1 MFQVVAEPADRSH
14 VGDARHDPELGAL
27 NQVSEGPVRQAFDR
41 LKNKSLFS
49 YGIAHRRIGLKLIK
63 PDGSTG
69 LVDFQYLTDHA
80 PEPFKSGWSGGQGI
94 TIHHKLV
101 VRDFNLPTTEVLA
114 GSSNLFVSG
123 EEGNGDHLS
132 HIVSGRDDRMRSTFS
147 CRSRSRAACDTDTPR
162 LRTSFTA
169 SSLNSRLNF
178 RRCSSILQFQ
188 KHLIPVYTE
197 PAAAHAAPPAIRLIA
212 ISGFASLMTASAKR
226 FR

>member
-1 MFQVVAEPADRSH
+1 VTDPAAALWTKMGMPAMFQVVAEPADRSH

-123 EEGNGDHLS
+123 EE
-132 HIVSGRDDRMRSTFS
+132 
-147 CRSRSRAACDTDTPR
+147 
-162 LRTSFTA
+162 
-169 SSLNSRLNF
+169 
-178 RRCSSILQFQ
+178 